1 MYLFPNPG
9 PHLAVRNG
17 GLGSPQGMIP
27 RIRSQF
33 ESIFYGPAQKLA
45 MVNMQPGWWVTLM
58 DLKGNLTP
66 LLNKNE
72 VQFSTEDAN

>member
-1 MYLFPNPG
+1 
-9 PHLAVRNG
+9 
-17 GLGSPQGMIP
+17 
-27 RIRSQF
+27 
-33 ESIFYGPAQKLA
+33 

-72 VQFSTEDAN
+72 VQFSTEDANWLAWSPDGR